1 MASSVSSER
10 AFSSAGITISKR
22 RNRLD
27 GDIIEALQFLKS
39 LIHQDLMVRDFLTV
53 AEEEEDLDYVDG
65 QASNQES
72 TPIEIVNADNNLS
85 WDGASDDDSDDA
97 AADGNITDIVDLS
110 GSQF

>member
-1 MASSVSSER
+1 MASSISSER

-22 RNRLD
+22 RNHLN

-65 QASNQES
+65 QDSNKGS
-72 TPIEIVNADNNLS
+72 TPIEIVNADDNLS
-85 WDGASDDDSDDA
+85 WDGASDDDSNDA
-97 AADGNITDIVDLS
+97 GADGNVTDIVDLS

>member
-1 MASSVSSER
+1 M
-10 AFSSAGITISKR
+10 
-22 RNRLD
+22 
-27 GDIIEALQFLKS
+27 QFLKS

-53 AEEEEDLDYVDG
+53 AEEEEDLDYIDG
-65 QASNQES
+65 QASNQDS

-85 WDGASDDDSDDA
+85 WDGASNDDSDDA